1 MPISQD
7 LAELV
12 HRADIGALPP
22 VGLDR
27 ARWAIY
33 DCLACIL
40 AGHGADPSRAVQSGI
55 ATSSGTGTVPV
66 LGTDLTLAPGPAAF
80 ANGTAAHALDFDDN
94 FVPGLTHASA
104 VMVPALISAASLGQ
118 DVTLGDLLVAYCT
131 GLEVQAQIGRRMQ
144 PEHYARGWHSTTT
157 IGTVGAAAATARLLR
172 ANVDEIAAAM
182 SIASSMASG
191 SKLQFGTPLKP
202 AHAGLAARNGVTAA
216 CLAKSGLRG
225 QAEFIDGDWGMIEL
239 LGGPEAEPSGLQL
252 GRWAIE
258 TDGLW
263 VKRFPCCGAAHKA
276 LDCIFDLCRQQ
287 PLSLDTV
294 AQVTAFLPQML
305 ADNLRFDVPKN
316 ASEARFSFSYPAAL
330 LIANDRLSLEDFT
343 DRQVRRSEIQAHLPK
358 FARQVVPAHSPTA
371 DGVRVE
377 IALTSGRTLSH
388 AVTIVAGSPEKPL
401 NRQAMHRKVE
411 DCLDFGDTADHECWL
426 SSLLDLGLDA
436 DIGDWLSRRPASD
449 GAEAARTAAPT
460 ATEAV

>member
-1 MPISQD
+1 MSISQD

-12 HRADIGALPP
+12 HGADIEALPS

-27 ARWAIY
+27 ARRAIY
-33 DCLACIL
+33 DCLACVL
-40 AGHGADPSRAVQSGI
+40 AGHGADPSRAVQSGMAI
-55 ATSSGTGTVPV
+55 SGGTGPVPV

-104 VMVPALISAASLGQ
+104 VMVPTLISAASLGQ
-118 DVTLGDLLVAYCT
+118 DVTLGDLLAAYCA

-144 PEHYARGWHSTTT
+144 PDHYAQGWHSTTT
-157 IGTVGAAAATARLLR
+157 IGAVGAAAAAARLLR
-172 ANVDEIAAAM
+172 ANVDEILAAM
-182 SIASSMASG
+182 SIASSTAGG

-225 QAEFIDGDWGMIEL
+225 QAEFIEGDWGMIDL
-239 LGGPEAEPSGLQL
+239 FGGPKAEPSDIES

-276 LDCIFDLCRQQ
+276 LDCIVDLCRQQ
-287 PLSLDTV
+287 PLNLDDV

-305 ADNLRFDVPKN
+305 ADNLRFDVPKD

-330 LIANDRLSLEDFT
+330 LIANDHLSLEDFT
-343 DRQVRRSEIQAHLPK
+343 DREVCRSEIKAHLPK
-358 FARQVVPAHSPTA
+358 FTRQVVPTHSPTA
-371 DGVRVE
+371 DSVQVE
-377 IALTSGRTLSH
+377 IALRSGRRLSH
-388 AVTIVAGSPEKPL
+388 AVTFVAGSPEKPL
-401 NRQAMHRKVE
+401 DRQAMQRKVE
-411 DCLDFGDTADHECWL
+411 DCLDFGGTADHEYWL

-436 DIGDWLSRRPASD
+436 DIGDWLSRRPAS
-449 GAEAARTAAPT
+449 GSPAVARIAAPT
-460 ATEAV
+460 PTEAV